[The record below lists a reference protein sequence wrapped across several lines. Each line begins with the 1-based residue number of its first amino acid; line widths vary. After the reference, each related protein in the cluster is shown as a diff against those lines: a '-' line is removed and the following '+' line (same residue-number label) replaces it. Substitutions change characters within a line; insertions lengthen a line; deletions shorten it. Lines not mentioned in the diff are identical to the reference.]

1 MIRGTGLGCGQCD
14 PSGIKTTV
22 LGLGEVKVFIDT
34 SDHFTNWHT
43 GTDFQENFTLRLC
56 VSKRWRL
63 KQGTVRHPSRGCT
76 PHYYIPDIVESQVKV
91 ARLERPNF
99 QFGWPD
105 DENLN
110 NSVGDIKEITMLPGD
125 MVSRK
130 TKISF
135 ILSLLKLC

>member
-1 MIRGTGLGCGQCD
+1 MLRGTGLGCGQYD

-22 LGLGEVKVFIDT
+22 LGRGEVKVFIDT

-43 GTDFQENFTLRLC
+43 DFQENFTLQLSG
-56 VSKRWRL
+56 SKRWRL

-110 NSVGDIKEITMLPGD
+110 KSVGDIKEITMLPGD

-130 TKISF
+130 TKISY